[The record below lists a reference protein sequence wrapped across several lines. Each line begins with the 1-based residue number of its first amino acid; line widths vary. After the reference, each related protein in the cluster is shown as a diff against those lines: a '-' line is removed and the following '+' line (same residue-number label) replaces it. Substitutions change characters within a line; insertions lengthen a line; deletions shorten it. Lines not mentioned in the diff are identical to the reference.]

1 MAEKKTSEQ
10 KQMHFF
16 PSLEKYNQEEVV
28 VEDKGL
34 ARYINLDTENIYLG
48 AVFANKMFAKSKIP
62 VVERLINNIMR
73 TEKYNGKKVKAY
85 KVVRSTFEII
95 DKRTKKNPLQV
106 FVHAIQNAAPKEEA
120 TRLRFG
126 GILVPKAVDTAPQ
139 RRLDI
144 ALRNICTGAVNAS
157 HKNKKSIEE
166 ILADEIIK
174 ASKNDVSSFSVGK
187 KNEIERVAKSAR

>member
-1 MAEKKTSEQ
+1 MAEKSSVQ
-10 KQMHFF
+10 KHMHFF
-16 PSLEKYNQEEVV
+16 PSLEKYNQDEVV

-73 TEKYNGKKVKAY
+73 TEKYNGKKIKAY
-85 KVVRSTFEII
+85 KVVRSTFDII
-95 DKRTKKNPLQV
+95 DKRIKQNPLQV
-106 FVHAIQNAAPKEEA
+106 LVHAIQNAAPKEEA

-157 HKNKKSIEE
+157 HKNKKRIEE

>member
-1 MAEKKTSEQ
+1 MAEKTSGQ

-16 PSLEKYNQEEVV
+16 PSLEKYNQDEVV

-73 TEKYNGKKVKAY
+73 TGKYNGKKIKSY
-85 KVVRSTFEII
+85 KVVRAAFEII

-106 FVHAIQNAAPKEEA
+106 LVHAIQNAAPKEEA

-157 HKNKKSIEE
+157 HKNKKRIEY

-174 ASKNDVSSFSVGK
+174 ASNNDVSSFSVGK

>member
-1 MAEKKTSEQ
+1 MAEKTSGQ

-16 PSLEKYNQEEVV
+16 PSLEKYNQDEVM

-73 TEKYNGKKVKAY
+73 TKRYNGKKIKAY

-95 DKRTKKNPLQV
+95 DKRTKKNPLQIL
-106 FVHAIQNAAPKEEA
+106 VHAIQNSAPKEEA

-157 HKNKKSIEE
+157 HKNKKRIEY

>member
-1 MAEKKTSEQ
+1 MAEKKDGKRIT
-10 KQMHFF
+10 HFF
-16 PSLEKYNQEEVV
+16 PILAKYDPDSVK
-28 VEDKGL
+28 VEDQGL

-73 TEKYNGKKVKAY
+73 TEKYNGKKIKAY
-85 KVVRSTFEII
+85 KIMRSVFEII
-95 DKRTKKNPLQV
+95 DKRTKTNPLQV
-106 FVHAIQNAAPKEEA
+106 LIDAIQHSAPKEEA

-144 ALRNICTGAVNAS
+144 ALRNLCTGAINTT
-157 HKNKKSIEE
+157 HKNKKRMEE
-166 ILADEIIK
+166 CLADEIIK
-174 ASKNDVSSFSVGK
+174 ASKNDVTSFAVSR
-187 KNEIERVAKSAR
+187 KNELERVAKSAR

>member
-1 MAEKKTSEQ
+1 MAEKTSEQ

-73 TEKYNGKKVKAY
+73 TEKYNGKKIKAY
-85 KVVRSTFEII
+85 KIVRSAFEII
-95 DKRTKKNPLQV
+95 DKREKKNPLQV
-106 FVHAIQNAAPKEEA
+106 LVHAIQNAAPKEEA

-157 HKNKKSIEE
+157 HKNKKRIEY